1 MYILKLAFILH
12 QNLLESFPMLFFFC
26 FKQFKKF
33 TKIEELPHNFVRNNV
48 ALQGTVRKIE
58 ERGKLYVDH
67 HPIFQLPF
75 TKSKYFPII
84 IIIMQRK
91 CGWTEKRYI
100 RILLSFKDSVLHKI
114 SVNTKTKYENNDHV
128 IIKYEGE

>member
-1 MYILKLAFILH
+1 M
-12 QNLLESFPMLFFFC
+12 
-26 FKQFKKF
+26 
-33 TKIEELPHNFVRNNV
+33 

-100 RILLSFKDSVLHKI
+100 RTLLNLRIQCYTKLMSILKPNMKI
-114 SVNTKTKYENNDHV
+114 IMITS
-128 IIKYEGE
+128 